1 MKHAA
6 NINHLYDEGGA
17 ARGQSSGGDIA
28 RAVVVKVTVAVAAC
42 VPSSVTDEGET
53 LHTAAAGAPVQLQIT
68 VCVDPFTGAAE
79 TV

>member
-6 NINHLYDEGGA
+6 SNNHLDEGGA
-17 ARGQSSGGDIA
+17 ARGQSRGGDIA

-42 VPSSVTDEGET
+42 VPSSMTEPGET
-53 LHTAAAGAPVQLQIT
+53 VQVAAAGAPLQLQVT
-68 VCVDPFTGAAE
+68 VCVDAFAGVAE